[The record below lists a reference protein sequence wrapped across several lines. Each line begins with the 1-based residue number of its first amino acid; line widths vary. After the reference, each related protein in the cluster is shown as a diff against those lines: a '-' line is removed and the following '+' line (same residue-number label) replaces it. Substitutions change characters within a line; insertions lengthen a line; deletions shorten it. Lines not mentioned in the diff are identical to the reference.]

1 MTGAAEGSPL
11 RRFAVISSHYFV
23 WLGLQSILAGA
34 GTVVHVH
41 PRMMPDTLRSEPL
54 PDVFMLDLETS
65 PDAMMVIQRIRESAS
80 ASKILL
86 LSGVEDKEC
95 LQRVLVPGVDGVILK
110 VQPPAVVLAMIEA
123 LYAPAYHNDMPIDRN
138 GTVRGDLKNR
148 PMHKVN
154 SSAPPPAWPD
164 ALTEREREV
173 IELVMRGLSNKEIA
187 YQLSI
192 SDSTVRHHLTSIFD
206 KVGVPNRKK
215 LMVHTHQVPS
225 THA

>member
-86 LSGVEDKEC
+86 LSGVEDKQC
-95 LQRVLVPGVDGVILK
+95 LHRLLAPGVDGVILK

-123 LYAPAYHNDMPIDRN
+123 LYAPVHHNDMPIDRN
-138 GTVRGDLKNR
+138 RTVRGDLKNR
-148 PMHKVN
+148 LMHKVN

-215 LMVHTHQVPS
+215 LMVHTHQVHS